1 MLKIIGK
8 KFPPSLKKLLTNA
21 RQQDN
26 NYEIIIDISI
36 YLCYNIFE
44 VVLLS
49 YLICD
54 AVKGR
59 YKALEK
65 K

>member
-1 MLKIIGK
+1 MLKIIEK

-36 YLCYNIFE
+36 TLCYNIFE
-44 VVLLS
+44 V
-49 YLICD
+49 
-54 AVKGR
+54 KGR
-59 YKALEK
+59 DKALNENEK
-65 K
+65 KIKI